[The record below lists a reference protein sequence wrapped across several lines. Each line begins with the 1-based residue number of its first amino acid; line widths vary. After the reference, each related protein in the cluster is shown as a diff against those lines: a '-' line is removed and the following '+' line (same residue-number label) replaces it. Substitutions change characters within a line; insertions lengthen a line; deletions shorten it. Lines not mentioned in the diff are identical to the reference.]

1 MRLGYCLM
9 CGMLRQLD
17 KGVCQT
23 CEADERERMRRID
36 AMLGR
41 TRERDDGQR
50 ERKAR

>member
-9 CGMLRQLD
+9 CGKLRQLD

-41 TRERDDGQR
+41 TRGRDGGQR

>member
-9 CGMLRQLD
+9 CGKLRQLD
-17 KGVCQT
+17 KGVCHT
-23 CEADERERMRRID
+23 CEADERERMRHID

-41 TRERDDGQR
+41 TRGRDGGQR

>member
-9 CGMLRQLD
+9 CGKLRQLD

-23 CEADERERMRRID
+23 CEADERDRVRRID
-36 AMLGR
+36 AMRRR
-41 TRERDDGQR
+41 TRGRSDGQR